1 MKAPILAR
9 AFAIACVA
17 FAILL
22 PISMI
27 GGKIAER
34 QLRAQE
40 VVAQFASESSG
51 PQLVL
56 GPLLAL
62 TCQETFVK
70 ERQVM
75 HAGKAETVAE
85 TMTKT
90 CPTAFF
96 SPRRFIAHAAMPV
109 ESRHRGIY
117 SIGLY
122 RAELEMEAQLAW
134 PEPPSPNGINPRI
147 WKQAYLVMYVRDP
160 RGIKAISASGSST
173 LLAGPDESELAQFA
187 VREHLG
193 DYDSRKAGTPLPV
206 SYRMSLVG
214 TSSLQIAPVGDASEI
229 RLRSDWPHP
238 SFGAAWSPDER
249 NVTREGFEAAWRIA
263 SVATG
268 GEAAWNKTAS
278 DGSIGNVAGA
288 GVSLFDPVN
297 IYALSHRATEYA
309 FLFVLFTFG
318 ALALTEA
325 IASVRLHAVQY
336 ALVGSA
342 IAVFFLLLLALSEHL
357 RFSWAYATAA
367 SACVLLLTFYLRHP
381 LATLRRTAAFFGMFV
396 GLYGSLYVLL
406 LSEDSALLLGSLMVF
421 LLLAAV
427 MVATRRLDWGAV
439 SARMAAL
446 RVPAR
451 AAAPG

>member
-1 MKAPILAR
+1 MNLPMLTR
-9 AFAIACVA
+9 AVAVAAVA

-34 QLRAQE
+34 QHRAQA
-40 VVAQFASESSG
+40 VVADFASETSG

-62 TCQETFVK
+62 TCQETFVE

-75 HAGKAETVAE
+75 RAGKAETIAE
-85 TMTKT
+85 KMTKS
-90 CPTAFF
+90 CPMAFF
-96 SPRRFIAHAAMPV
+96 SPRRFTARAAMPV

-122 RAELEMEAQLAW
+122 RAELEMDAQLAW
-134 PEPPSPNGINPRI
+134 PEPPSPNGINPRT

-160 RGIKAISASGSST
+160 RGIKAISSSGSSA
-173 LLAGPDESELAQFA
+173 LLAGPGESGLAQFP

-193 DYDSRKAGTPLPV
+193 DYASRKAGTPLPV

-214 TSSLQIAPVGDASEI
+214 TSSLQIAPVGDANEI

-238 SFGAAWSPDER
+238 SFSGAWSPDER
-249 NVTREGFEAAWRIA
+249 AITSGGFEAAWRIA

-268 GEAAWNKTAS
+268 GEAAWNRIAS
-278 DGSIGNVAGA
+278 EGSIANVAGA
-288 GVSLFDPVN
+288 GVFLFDPVN

-325 IASVRLHAVQY
+325 IASVRLHAMQY

-342 IAVFFLLLLALSEHL
+342 IAVFFLLLLALSEHV
-357 RFSWAYATAA
+357 RFPWAYAMGAG
-367 SACVLLLTFYLRHP
+367 ACVLLLTFYLRHP
-381 LATLRRTAAFFGMFV
+381 LGTLRRTAAFFGIFV

-421 LLLAAV
+421 FLLAIA
-427 MVATRRLDWGAV
+427 MIATRRLDWSAV
-439 SARMAAL
+439 SARMSAL
-446 RVPAR
+446 RIPAR
-451 AAAPG
+451 A

>member
-1 MKAPILAR
+1 MNLPILTR
-9 AFAIACVA
+9 GLAIAAVA

-34 QLRAQE
+34 QGRAQE
-40 VVAQFASESSG
+40 VVAQFASETSG
-51 PQLVL
+51 PQLVV

-62 TCQETFVK
+62 TCQETFVE

-75 HAGKAETVAE
+75 RAGKAETVAE
-85 TMTKT
+85 TKT
-90 CPTAFF
+90 TRCPTAFF
-96 SPRRFIAHAAMPV
+96 SPRRFAARATMPV
-109 ESRHRGIY
+109 ETRHRGIY

-122 RAELEMEAQLAW
+122 RAELEIDAQLAW
-134 PEPPSPNGINPRI
+134 PEAPSPHGGNPRA
-147 WKQAYLVMYVRDP
+147 WKQAYLVTYVRDP
-160 RGIKAISASGSST
+160 RGIKAISASGSAT
-173 LLAGPDESELAQFA
+173 LLAGPDEGKLAQFA

-193 DYDSRKAGTPLPV
+193 DYTSRKAGTPLTV

-214 TSSLQIAPVGDASEI
+214 TSSLQIAPVGDANEI

-238 SFGAAWSPDER
+238 SFGTAWSPDER
-249 NVTREGFEAAWRIA
+249 SVTREGFEASWRIA

-268 GEAAWNKTAS
+268 GEAAWNKAAS
-278 DGSIGNVAGA
+278 EGSIDKVAGA

-297 IYALSHRATEYA
+297 IYALSYRATEYA

-325 IASVRLHAVQY
+325 IASVRLHAMQY

-381 LATLRRTAAFFGMFV
+381 LGTLARAAAFFGIFV

-421 LLLAAV
+421 FLLAVA
-427 MVATRRLDWGAV
+427 MIATRRLDWGAV
-439 SARMAAL
+439 SARMMAL
-446 RVPAR
+446 RPVPG
-451 AAAPG
+451 AAAS